1 MTEIKRNVMFNK
13 AGGNAGKNSYTY
25 RLSVPVAM
33 IEALGITPDDRE
45 VILKIEAG
53 KVIVEKGGEGNE
65 RMEI

>member
-1 MTEIKRNVMFNK
+1 MKEIKRNIMFNK

-53 KVIVEKGGEGNE
+53 KVIVEKTQ
-65 RMEI
+65 

>member
-1 MTEIKRNVMFNK
+1 MTEVKRNIMFNK

-33 IEALGITPDDRE
+33 IEALEITPDDRE

-53 KVIVEKGGEGNE
+53 KVIVEKT
-65 RMEI
+65 

>member
-33 IEALGITPDDRE
+33 IEALGITQDDRE

-53 KVIVEKGGEGNE
+53 KVIVEK
-65 RMEI
+65 I

>member
-33 IEALGITPDDRE
+33 IEALGITQDDRE

-53 KVIVEKGGEGNE
+53 KVIVEKT
-65 RMEI
+65 

>member
-33 IEALGITPDDRE
+33 IETLGITQDDRE
-45 VILKIEAG
+45 VVLKIEPG
-53 KVIVEKGGEGNE
+53 KVIIEKA
-65 RMEI
+65 

>member
-25 RLSVPVAM
+25 RISVPVAM
-33 IEALGITPDDRE
+33 IEALGITQDDRE

-53 KVIVEKGGEGNE
+53 KVIVEKT
-65 RMEI
+65 